1 MANRA
6 STRNM
11 QTIRFVI
18 DADASVAPFVYT
30 VGQDVEICE
39 IRTTTTAAIGGG
51 FVLTLRNGANQIATV
66 TSAGLLG
73 DVDAALT
80 LDPARINVAAGG
92 TITAQTNVPGARLI
106 ATIFVLPGVTA
117 TS

>member
-6 STRNM
+6 STRSM

-18 DADASVAPFVYT
+18 DANASVAPFVYT

-39 IRTTTTAAIGGG
+39 IRTLTVAAVA
-51 FVLTLRNGANQIATV
+51 FVLTIRNGANSITTV
-66 TSAGLLG
+66 TSGGGAG

-80 LDPARINVAAGG
+80 MDPARINVAAGG
-92 TITAQTNVPGARLI
+92 TITVQTSDPGARLI

>member
-6 STRNM
+6 STRSM

-18 DADASVAPFVYT
+18 DSPADAAPFVYR
-30 VGQDVEICE
+30 VDQNVEICE
-39 IRTTTTAAIGGG
+39 IRTLTTAAVA
-51 FVLTLRNGANQIATV
+51 FVATIRNGADTITTV
-66 TSAGLLG
+66 TSGGAVG

-80 LDPARINVAAGG
+80 LAPAFINIAAGG
-92 TITAQTNVPGARLI
+92 TLTIQTNAAGARLI

>member
-18 DADASVAPFVYT
+18 DSNASAAPFVYT
-30 VGQDVEICE
+30 VGQDVEVCE
-39 IRTTTTAAIGGG
+39 IRTLTGAAVA
-51 FVLTLRNGANQIATV
+51 FVLTIRNGANSIAIV
-66 TSAGLLG
+66 NSAGLVG
-73 DVDAALT
+73 DVDAAVNLA
-80 LDPARINVAAGG
+80 PAFINIPAGG
-92 TITAQTNVPGARLI
+92 TLTVQTSDALARCLV
-106 ATIFVLPGVTA
+106 TIFVLPGVTA

>member
-18 DADASVAPFVYT
+18 DSDASVAPFVYT
-30 VGQDVEICE
+30 LGQNVEICE
-39 IRTTTTAAIGGG
+39 IRTLTVAAVG
-51 FVLTLRNGANQIATV
+51 FTLTIRNAANTITTV
-66 TSAGLLG
+66 TSGGVIG
-73 DVDAALT
+73 DVDAAVT
-80 LDPARINVAAGG
+80 LAPAYINIAAGG
-92 TITAQTNVPGARLI
+92 TLTVQTNAAGARCLV
-106 ATIFVLPGVTA
+106 TIFVLPGVTA

>member
-6 STRNM
+6 STRTM

-18 DADASVAPFVYT
+18 DADASAAPFVYT
-30 VGQDVEICE
+30 VGQDVEICQ
-39 IRTTTTAAIGGG
+39 ITTLTVAGVG
-51 FVLTLRNGANQIATV
+51 FVLTIRNGANSITTV
-66 TSAGLLG
+66 TSGGVIG
-73 DVDAALT
+73 DVDAPVT
-80 LDPARINVAAGG
+80 LAPAYINIAAGG
-92 TITAQTNVPGARLI
+92 TLTVQTNAAGARLI

>member
-18 DADASVAPFVYT
+18 DANASAAPVVYT
-30 VGQDVEICE
+30 VDQNVEVCE
-39 IRTTTTAAIGGG
+39 IRTLTGAAVA
-51 FVLTLRNGANQIATV
+51 FVLTVRNGANQIATV
-66 TSAGLLG
+66 TSAGVAN
-73 DVDAALT
+73 DVDAALSM
-80 LDPARINVAAGG
+80 DPARIDIAAGG
-92 TITAQTNVPGARLI
+92 TITVQTSDPDARCLV
-106 ATIFVLPGVTA
+106 TIFVLPGVTA

>member
-18 DADASVAPFVYT
+18 DANASAAPVVYT
-30 VGQDVEICE
+30 VDQNVEVCE
-39 IRTTTTAAIGGG
+39 IRTLTVAAVG
-51 FVLTLRNGANQIATV
+51 FVLTIRNGANSITTV
-66 TSAGLLG
+66 TSGGGAG
-73 DVDAALT
+73 DVDAAVT
-80 LDPARINVAAGG
+80 LAPAQINIAAGG
-92 TITAQTNVPGARLI
+92 TITVQTSDPGARCLV
-106 ATIFVLPGVTA
+106 TIFVLPGVTA

>member
-6 STRNM
+6 STRSM

-18 DADASVAPFVYT
+18 DADATAAPFVYT

-39 IRTTTTAAIGGG
+39 IRTLTVAAVG
-51 FVLTLRNGANQIATV
+51 FVLTLRNGANTIGTV
-66 TSAGLLG
+66 TSGGGAG
-73 DVDAALT
+73 DVDAALI
-80 LDPARINVAAGG
+80 LDPARINIAAGG
-92 TITAQTNVPGARLI
+92 TLTVQTNAAGARLI

>member
-39 IRTTTTAAIGGG
+39 IRTTTTAAHNEHGSSH
-51 FVLTLRNGANQIATV
+51 R
-66 TSAGLLG
+66 
-73 DVDAALT
+73 DAAHA
-80 LDPARINVAAGG
+80 ARPRSRGGAERAEAA
-92 TITAQTNVPGARLI
+92 PDLRR
-106 ATIFVLPGVTA
+106 
-117 TS
+117 

>member
-18 DADASVAPFVYT
+18 DADASAAPFVYT

-39 IRTTTTAAIGGG
+39 IRTLTVAAVG
-51 FVLTLRNGANQIATV
+51 FVLTIRNGANQIATV
-66 TSAGLLG
+66 TSAGVAN
-73 DVDAALT
+73 DVDAALSM
-80 LDPARINVAAGG
+80 DPARINVAAGG
-92 TITAQTNVPGARLI
+92 TITAQTNVAGARLI